1 MFEHICFEKTA
12 ARRRTN
18 LANHLPLEP
27 PQDNYHLEINEEKK
41 SRKWIEK
48 YSFSLS
54 YLFHVEKNQKKKKE
68 EIVWFLDICHQIF
81 KTTVIVSN

>member
-1 MFEHICFEKTA
+1 MLHNSLRSEIRKMYELCSVKDWICEYCIFE
-12 ARRRTN
+12 
-18 LANHLPLEP
+18 PW
-27 PQDNYHLEINEEKK
+27 INKREKK

-48 YSFSLS
+48 YSFCLS
-54 YLFHVEKNQKKKKE
+54 YLFHVEKNQSKKKE